1 MGEIKLTPTQTFD
14 KTAFLDRLRKLHAKM
29 PMTTTTVEM
38 MRQEDRY

>member
-14 KTAFLDRLRKLHAKM
+14 KTAFLDRLCKLHAKM

-38 MRQEDRY
+38 MREEDRY